1 MDPKKK
7 LIIEEIK
14 SWQKNNLLP
23 AHYCQFLLNLYQ
35 EGENLE
41 ETRSQKGRG
50 PLPWRKSL
58 LSILIIFSLSVVTTL
73 LFIFPQFPLYVQG
86 IVLAFMTIALYGLS
100 AWLKKREGVLY
111 HIAVGISSASLLFT
125 AIWLGLG
132 LELSQPYLIA
142 LLILVLFFWFL
153 SGIFYRVGYLLV
165 ISFIGVWILVAR
177 LIHPWIAA
185 INPVLL
191 QLSLWVT
198 FLLIAALSFYV
209 AKKFWLLPMFKKV
222 KK

>member
-1 MDPKKK
+1 
-7 LIIEEIK
+7 
-14 SWQKNNLLP
+14 
-23 AHYCQFLLNLYQ
+23 
-35 EGENLE
+35 LE